1 MRRNLREGLS
11 LFVEAFSILNA
22 LKRRKVIT
30 NWAVYGAIAYVYHAE
45 VIFTLDIDFFI
56 TTRTEHTP
64 SLPEYRRVLRVIEE
78 YVPMVKGGGAATF
91 DVRGRPMQVFQAMG
105 DPLWESAV
113 RNAVADMVGGEP
125 VRIVDREHLILLAL
139 RRFSRAKDMPRIA
152 DLYETADKRKLRRLI
167 RRFDADGQLKKNLDS
182 LLAWLHG

>member
-1 MRRNLREGLS
+1 VRRNPREGLS
-11 LFVEAFSILNA
+11 PFVEAFSILNA

-56 TTRTEHTP
+56 TTRTEQDL
-64 SLPEYRRVLRVIEE
+64 SLPEYRRVLRAIEE
-78 YVPMVKGGGAATF
+78 YVPMIKGGGAATF
-91 DVRGRPMQVFQAMG
+91 DVRGRPMQVFQARG
-105 DPLWESAV
+105 DLLWESAV
-113 RNAVADMVGGEP
+113 RNAIVDRVGGEP
-125 VRIVDREHLILLAL
+125 VRVVDKEHLILLAL
-139 RRFSRAKDMPRIA
+139 RRFSRAKDTPRIA
-152 DLYETADKRKLRRLI
+152 DLYETANKPKLRRLI